1 MDPANADIVFAGT
14 PSSGVYFTANGGD
27 SWSRIPTAALPAA
40 ARAESQGG
48 GNIIAFDPTSAV
60 VGGATQGIYAS
71 SYGVGVFH
79 TTDGGKNWAAIPS
92 SPATMRHMIADQTG
106 VVWLV
111 DNSEGSLHRFAS
123 GEWAKTGA
131 GSGLRGVAVNPH
143 DANAVYAIQ
152 NGALVVSN
160 DGGKSL
166 ERTDAVLANRRR
178 HSLASNHQR
187 ELHDCGGHRFRS
199 VAVER
204 PLFRRG
210 RRRMAHESAVAR
222 RTGRVD
228 FAKRRHR
235 ATGCQRNRQSVGRA
249 RCARRGGL
257 GSMRVRSEP
266 AGAISK
272 KRRHDQRLPTHS
284 LGLVRRL
291 GLVGSVDGRGDVSW
305 RRQSDRHERLFLRR
319 RRDVDHIQLRAE
331 RRRRG
336 NFGGCIAASSASNFL
351 WVSSN
356 HGGQFYTLDGGAN
369 WTQVGRGIGGE
380 TSGWPWA
387 YYINDQMC
395 AADRVAPHTFYVYN
409 FRVGAGG
416 DAIFVSRDG
425 GGSWTR
431 QCNRCAGGGSSFTG
445 PISFNNLL
453 RAEPGRAGALFFT
466 AGRTGGPHPY
476 PSFLYRSMDGGATW
490 STVAERPRS
499 LGVRLRRGK
508 AERVRISSGFHRR
521 LGPRRIRRLAQRR
534 RLREL
539 EPDQRRVP
547 GRQLRSNQ
555 HDRGRRSCLGRGLH
569 RIWGLRSGV
578 RPQVSVAAPLR
589 KNTGGVNVKSG
600 AYGSAPLPLQL
611 CSRRRTQA
619 PECKNDTLA
628 SAELRRTAASK
639 CRRAARRR

>member
-1 MDPANADIVFAGT
+1 MRSVANLFFALFVCFAGVAEASTAARANSRNGDGTIFAPVRIGGGGFIRGFSIAPDGTKVAKTDTYGAWTFDPTAHACGSEAGCWRQCVTMASMPAKDRGLGLNAGVYEIVVAPARTDVFYMYFNGRIYASRDRCATWTRTGFPDFAANANAAESSWGRYIAVDPANADIVFAGT

-291 GLVGSVDGRGDVSW
+291 GLVGSVDGRGDVSR

-319 RRDVDHIQLRAE
+319 RRDVDHIRTPCRTKAAREFSGAASRPAAQAISYGSRATM
-331 RRRRG
+331 
-336 NFGGCIAASSASNFL
+336 AASS
-351 WVSSN
+351 
-356 HGGQFYTLDGGAN
+356 T
-369 WTQVGRGIGGE
+369 
-380 TSGWPWA
+380 
-387 YYINDQMC
+387 
-395 AADRVAPHTFYVYN
+395 
-409 FRVGAGG
+409 
-416 DAIFVSRDG
+416 
-425 GGSWTR
+425 
-431 QCNRCAGGGSSFTG
+431 
-445 PISFNNLL
+445 
-453 RAEPGRAGALFFT
+453 
-466 AGRTGGPHPY
+466 
-476 PSFLYRSMDGGATW
+476 PST
-490 STVAERPRS
+490 AERT
-499 LGVRLRRGK
+499 
-508 AERVRISSGFHRR
+508 
-521 LGPRRIRRLAQRR
+521 
-534 RLREL
+534 
-539 EPDQRRVP
+539 
-547 GRQLRSNQ
+547 
-555 HDRGRRSCLGRGLH
+555 GRRSGAELAGKHLAGRGPTISTIRCAPPIASL
-569 RIWGLRSGV
+569 RILST
-578 RPQVSVAAPLR
+578 S
-589 KNTGGVNVKSG
+589 TTS
-600 AYGSAPLPLQL
+600 
-611 CSRRRTQA
+611 
-619 PECKNDTLA
+619 A
-628 SAELRRTAASK
+628 SAQAATRFLSRGTAAARGRDSATGAQA
-639 CRRAARRR
+639 AARVSPVRSASTTC